1 MYQLS
6 FDLRLAW
13 IQLSNS
19 SIYSIPFPIFPAA
32 PCVLAGTNSARD
44 SEVPGEHPAEE
55 VGAVRPWSFTTND
68 RTASCNSVT
77 WASSNRCNA
86 TTLAT
91 AWTMALGEGVKGSF
105 KFSDFSQ
112 MKAPRALGLW
122 EVKDQEDFFDFF
134 GHDSSFK
141 KKVADSHLCIL
152 RRMWLRGAFPTEGL
166 TMVWTNARLATL
178 PEPKLRCEKGPLFI
192 RCRCHADLVHRSL
205 KLHPNDP
212 LQKGY
217 ACVGCLAFSWV
228 DVF

>member
-1 MYQLS
+1 MYQLF

-19 SIYSIPFPIFPAA
+19 YIYSIPFPIFPAA

-77 WASSNRCNA
+77 WASSNRYNA

-141 KKVADSHLCIL
+141 KKSRGFSFVYIASYVVARCFSYGGLDYRMDKCTSSHTPRTKVEMRKRVAFYQMSLP
-152 RRMWLRGAFPTEGL
+152 RRFGSQVIETAIT
-166 TMVWTNARLATL
+166 
-178 PEPKLRCEKGPLFI
+178 
-192 RCRCHADLVHRSL
+192 
-205 KLHPNDP
+205 
-212 LQKGY
+212 
-217 ACVGCLAFSWV
+217 
-228 DVF
+228 